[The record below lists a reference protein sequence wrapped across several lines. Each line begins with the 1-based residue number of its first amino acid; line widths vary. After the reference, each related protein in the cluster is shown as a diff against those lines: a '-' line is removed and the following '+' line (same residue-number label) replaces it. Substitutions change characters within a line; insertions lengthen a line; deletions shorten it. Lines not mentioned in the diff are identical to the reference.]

1 MCRVVK
7 KVRAKLLVLQSEPA
21 AQVNLL
27 FMSYESML
35 NEPTGYGHALGSFGF
50 PFLLKTGKM
59 HSLANCPLPCL
70 EGAAFPTRQVDVNVL
85 DL

>member
-1 MCRVVK
+1 
-7 KVRAKLLVLQSEPA
+7 
-21 AQVNLL
+21 
-27 FMSYESML
+27 ML